1 MRWLL
6 LQLADSAFPTGGFAH
21 SSGLEAAA
29 QLGEVGTAADLALF
43 VDDALAQAGNLALPF
58 IGAAHDA
65 PARLAELDA
74 ACDALLTSHVANRAS
89 RTQGRAFA
97 ATCAR
102 VFDAPPAGPLAA
114 LDDACRTRRVHAHL
128 APVLGAATRALG
140 VSRDDALALHLHA
153 TLRGLSSAAV
163 RLGLTGPH
171 EAQRLVHERAATL
184 DRVLAAGRDL
194 APGDAH
200 QTAPL
205 LEIFGM
211 AHDRLYSRLFQS

>member
-1 MRWLL
+1 MNWLL

-29 QLGEVGTAADLALF
+29 QLGEVRTTPELALF
-43 VDDALAQAGNLALPF
+43 VDEALMQAGHLALPF
-58 IGAAHDA
+58 VGAAHDA
-65 PARLAELDA
+65 PEEVARLDR

-102 VFDAPPAGPLAA
+102 VFDGAALAA
-114 LDDACRTRRVHAHL
+114 LDEACRTRALNAHL

-140 VSRDDALALHLHA
+140 VSRDEARALLLHG
-153 TLRGLSSAAV
+153 TLRGLASAAV

-171 EAQRLVHERAATL
+171 EAQRLVHGRAATL
-184 DRVLAAGRDL
+184 ARVLSESAAL
-194 APGDAH
+194 APEEAH

-205 LEIFGM
+205 LEIFG
-211 AHDRLYSRLFQS
+211 ATHDRLYSRLFQS